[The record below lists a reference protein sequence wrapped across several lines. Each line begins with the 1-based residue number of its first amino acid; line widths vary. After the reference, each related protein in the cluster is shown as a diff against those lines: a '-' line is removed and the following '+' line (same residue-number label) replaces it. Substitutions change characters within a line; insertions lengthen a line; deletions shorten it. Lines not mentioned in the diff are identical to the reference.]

1 VTNSAQISRP
11 SAPIS
16 SPTISIVVPNYN
28 HGRYL
33 ARCLTAFAEQSVLPL
48 EIIVMD
54 DASTDNSVE
63 VAEEFVR
70 RYPFIRLHRNEK
82 NKGVFDN
89 SNLGMQMIRG
99 EYVIVAA
106 ADDEVLPGFI
116 EKSAAILRQHPQA
129 AFSCTI
135 GDWVERGT
143 GLNWHVG
150 VAMGKEP
157 CYISPQRMFEMERQG
172 KFFLATNSA
181 IFRTDVI
188 RSMGGYNPL
197 FRWQA
202 DWFAFTVAGFRHGLC
217 FVPEPLAR
225 LYIDSASYYGA
236 GSRSIEHRRSIQ
248 RILDTLLTPEYQDV
262 EPLIRKSGALFLFGA
277 PMLRLLMSDRKY
289 RRFLT
294 PLFLRKNFWHITK
307 VKVKRFT
314 PAFIGNL
321 YFKISGYRA
330 RTPKSSPSPG
340 SATAS

>member
-1 VTNSAQISRP
+1 V
-11 SAPIS
+11 
-16 SPTISIVVPNYN
+16 VVPNYN
-28 HGRYL
+28 HAQYL
-33 ARCLTAFAEQSVLPL
+33 PRCLTALAEQSVLPL

-54 DASTDNSVE
+54 DASKDNSVE
-63 VAEEFVR
+63 VVEEFVR
-70 RYPFIRLHRNEK
+70 RYPVIRLHRNEK
-82 NKGVFDN
+82 NMGVFGT
-89 SNLGMQMIRG
+89 SNLGLQMIKG
-99 EYVIVAA
+99 DYVIIAA

-135 GDWVERGT
+135 GDWVELGT

-150 VAMGKEP
+150 VPMGKEP

-172 KFFLATNSA
+172 KFFIASNST
-181 IFRTDVI
+181 IFRTDII
-188 RSMGGYNPL
+188 RGMGGFNPE

-217 FVPEPLAR
+217 FVPEALAR
-225 LYIDSASYYGA
+225 LYIYPTSYYGA
-236 GSRSIEHRRSIQ
+236 GSRTIEHRRSIQ

-262 EPLIRKSGALFLFGA
+262 EPLIRKSGALFAFGV

-294 PLFLRKNFWHITK
+294 PVFLRKNLWHITK
-307 VKVKRFT
+307 VKLKKFT
-314 PAFIGNL
+314 PAFVGNL

-330 RTPKSSPSPG
+330 SSPG
-340 SATAS
+340 SSTSSGGATAS